1 MRIPRA
7 LWLECSYVSKL
18 TRHLFIGGNRSE
30 EPMKPVLQVA
40 LDLVHGERA
49 MPIAAEAVKGGAD
62 WIEAGTPLIKS
73 EGVEIIRKLKKAFPT
88 HTIVA
93 DMKTIDVGGAEVEI
107 AAKSGAD
114 VVVVLG
120 VSSDPTITE
129 AILSAR
135 QYGSKV
141 MVDLFNVRDKLA
153 RAREVER
160 MGADYICVHVG
171 VDEQMVGGTPV
182 SELTG
187 LADAVGI
194 PIAAA
199 GGINSE
205 TAPDVVRA
213 GASIVI
219 VGGAIIKAKDVAAA
233 AKSVKK
239 AITSGKKVKTELFK
253 KYGGKEL
260 YEAFMKVSSPNVA
273 DAQHKKGAMKGIHP
287 RIKHNSKMVGRALT
301 VNTVNGDW
309 AKPVEAIDRAQ
320 PGDVIVVDACGG
332 EIAVWGELASWSC
345 KTKGVAGVVIDG
357 AARDID
363 SIIDMDFPCFS
374 RYVASNAGEPK
385 GYGGIGHEIVCG
397 GVTVKTGDWIVGDES
412 GVVVVPQ
419 ESAVEVANRAIDV
432 MERENRVREEI
443 KKGGTL
449 SSVMKLEKWEKVG

>member
-1 MRIPRA
+1 
-7 LWLECSYVSKL
+7 
-18 TRHLFIGGNRSE
+18 
-30 EPMKPVLQVA
+30 MKTVLQVA
-40 LDLVHGERA
+40 LDLVHGDRA
-49 MPIAAEAVKGGAD
+49 LTIAGDAVKGGVD

-73 EGVEIIRKLKKAFPT
+73 EGMEIVRQLKKKFPS

-114 VVVVLG
+114 VVVILG
-120 VSSDPTITE
+120 ISSDPTVTE

-135 QYGSKV
+135 QYGAKV
-141 MVDLFNVRDKLA
+141 MVDLFNVRDKIA

-160 MGADYICVHVG
+160 KGADYICVHVG
-171 VDEQMVGGTPV
+171 VDEQMVGGTPL
-182 SELTG
+182 SELKG
-187 LADAVGI
+187 LADAIKI

-205 TAPDVVRA
+205 TAPSIVKA
-213 GASIVI
+213 GAAIVI

-233 AKSVKK
+233 ARSVKK
-239 AITSGKKVKTELFK
+239 AITTGKGIRTELFK
-253 KYGGKEL
+253 KYGEKEL
-260 YEAFMKVSSPNVA
+260 YEAFSKVSSPNVA

-287 RIKHNSKMVGRALT
+287 RIKHNVKMVGRALT
-301 VNTVNGDW
+301 VHTVNGDW
-309 AKPVEAIDRAQ
+309 AKPVEAIDRAK
-320 PGDVIVVDACGG
+320 PGNVIVIDACGG

-363 SIIDMDFPCFS
+363 SIIDLEFPCFS
-374 RYVASNAGEPK
+374 RYIASNAGEPK
-385 GYGGIGHEIVCG
+385 GFGGIGHEIVCG
-397 GVTVKTGDWIVGDES
+397 GVTVRTGDWIIGDES

-419 ESAVEVANRAIDV
+419 ENAVEVANRALDV
-432 MERENRVREEI
+432 MERENRIREEI

-449 SSVMKLEKWEKVG
+449 SSVLKLEKWEKVG

>member
-1 MRIPRA
+1 
-7 LWLECSYVSKL
+7 
-18 TRHLFIGGNRSE
+18 
-30 EPMKPVLQVA
+30 MKPVLQVA
-40 LDLVHGERA
+40 LDLVHGDRA
-49 MPIAAEAVKGGAD
+49 VEIAKDAVRGGVD

-73 EGVEIIRKLKKAFPT
+73 EGMEIVRQLKKTFPT
-88 HTIVA
+88 HTVVA
-93 DMKTIDVGGAEVEI
+93 DMKTIDVGGAEVEM

-114 VVVVLG
+114 VIVILG

-135 QYGSKV
+135 QYGSRV
-141 MVDLFNVRDKLA
+141 MVDLFNVKDKVA
-153 RAREVER
+153 RARQVEK

-171 VDEQMVGGTPV
+171 VDEQMVGGTPL
-182 SELTG
+182 SELKG
-187 LADAVGI
+187 LAHAVDI

-205 TAPDVVRA
+205 TAADILRS

-219 VGGAIIKAKDVAAA
+219 VGGAIIKAKDVAKATRA
-233 AKSVKK
+233 VKR
-239 AITSGKKVKTELFK
+239 AITSRKKVKTDLYKKYSEKELFN
-253 KYGGKEL
+253 
-260 YEAFMKVSSPNVA
+260 AFSKVSSPNVA

-287 RIKHNSKMVGRALT
+287 RIAHGVKMVGRALT
-301 VNTVNGDW
+301 VHTVNGDW
-309 AKPVEAIDRAQ
+309 AKPVEAIDRAR
-320 PGDVIVVDACGG
+320 PRDVIVIDACGG

-363 SIIDMDFPCFS
+363 SIIELRFPCFS
-374 RYVASNAGEPK
+374 RHIASNAGEPK

-397 GVTVKTGDWIVGDES
+397 GVTVRTGDWIIGDES

-419 ESAVEVANRAIDV
+419 EHAVEVANRALDV
-432 MERENRVREEI
+432 LERENRVREEI

>member
-1 MRIPRA
+1 MRPI
-7 LWLECSYVSKL
+7 V
-18 TRHLFIGGNRSE
+18 
-30 EPMKPVLQVA
+30 QVA
-40 LDLVHGERA
+40 LDLVHGDRA
-49 MPIAAEAVKGGAD
+49 LKIAADAVKGGVN

-73 EGVEIIRKLKKAFPT
+73 EGMQIIRDLKKAFPG

-114 VVVVLG
+114 IIVVLG
-120 VSSDPTITE
+120 VSSDPTVSE
-129 AILSAR
+129 AVLSAR

-141 MVDLFNVRDKLA
+141 MVDLFNVKNKAA
-153 RAREVER
+153 RAKQVEKL
-160 MGADYICVHVG
+160 GAHYICVHVG
-171 VDEQMVGGTPV
+171 VDEQMVGGDPL
-182 SELTG
+182 SELEG
-187 LADAVGI
+187 LAEAVDI

-205 TAPDVVRA
+205 TAPDVIKA

-219 VGGAIIKAKDVAAA
+219 VGGAIIKAKDVVAATKA
-233 AKSVKK
+233 VKK
-239 AITSGKKVKTELFK
+239 AMTSGKKVKSELFK
-253 KYGGKEL
+253 KYSEEKL
-260 YEAFMKVSSPNVA
+260 RDAFMKVSSPNVA

-287 RIKHNSKMVGRALT
+287 RVAHGVKMVGRALT

-309 AKPVEAIDRAQ
+309 AKPVEAIDKAR
-320 PGDVIVVDACGG
+320 PGDVIVVDAGSG
-332 EIAVWGELASWSC
+332 DIAVWGELASWSC

-363 SIIDMDFPCFS
+363 AIMDMGFPLFS
-374 RYVASNAGEPK
+374 RHVTSNAGEPK

-397 GVTVKTGDWIVGDES
+397 GVTVRTGDWIIGDES

-419 ESAVEVANRAIDV
+419 ENAVEIANRSIDV

-449 SSVMKLEKWEKVG
+449 SSVMDLEKWEKVG